1 MYLQSIIFTFHI
13 ILAVLIIVIVLL
25 QRGKGSDAG
34 AGFGAGASGT
44 VFGSRGTSSFLSK
57 TTSILATLFFC
68 TSLSLAYLARNI
80 DGPESLMEQ
89 DITETIIPSPELP
102 SIDFD
107 DLPEIPTIPENF

>member
-44 VFGSRGTSSFLSK
+44 VFGSRGSTSFLSR

-68 TSLSLAYLARNI
+68 TSLSLAYLAR
-80 DGPESLMEQ
+80 DTGGPESIMEQ
-89 DITETIIPSPELP
+89 NIIEAPISSPELP

-107 DLPEIPTIPENF
+107 DLPEIPILPENL